1 MNSRLS
7 LGIKLKMLFKG
18 FKFGMLLQFAI
29 GPVCIF
35 IFQMASL
42 KGFYIA
48 ETGVFGVALMDG
60 LFIIVAIL
68 GIASIIDRKNIRVC
82 LKIFGAAILFV
93 FGSSTV
99 LSQFDISF
107 LPSLSIQNISNSN
120 NVFTRAILLTTSNPL
135 TIIFWT
141 GVFSTKVAE
150 ENMNRKDIYLFG
162 FGSLLSTIFFLTVIA
177 LVGSF
182 AKAFFP
188 TNVIQILNTIV
199 GCLLIYFSIRMIIK
213 K

>member
-1 MNSRLS
+1 
-7 LGIKLKMLFKG
+7 MLFKG

-35 IFQMASL
+35 IFQIASL

-48 ETGVFGVALMDG
+48 EIGVLGVALIDG
-60 LFIIVAIL
+60 FFISIASL
-68 GIASIIDRKNIRVC
+68 SIASIIDRKNIRIF

-93 FGSSTV
+93 FGLSTV

-120 NVFTRAILLTTSNPL
+120 NVFSRAIILTISNPL

-141 GVFSTKVAE
+141 GVFSSKVAE
-150 ENMNRKDIYLFG
+150 ENMKRKDIYSFG
-162 FGSLLSTIFFLTVIA
+162 FGALFSTIFFLTLIV
-177 LVGSF
+177 LLGSF
-182 AKAFFP
+182 AKKFFS
-188 TNVIQILNTIV
+188 TNVLQIMNIAV
-199 GCLLIYFSIRMIIK
+199 GFLLMYFSIRMILK
-213 K
+213 KV